1 MRTGTEQQ
9 GFTLIELIIV
19 MVLISLTASFAL
31 PKIQANLYSNEL
43 RASAQRFVGLVTE
56 AAQEAR
62 AKHVAVALRFDADA
76 KAFLAVPVTA
86 GPETEEEEADKAYL
100 RAKLDDS
107 VTLAGIETRHDNATA
122 TTDDTGIL
130 FTTKG
135 YTGKTVVH
143 FEGDNGDQVSV
154 ILSPFLGVA
163 RILEGRVS
171 LDDDRMTVSR

>member
-1 MRTGTEQQ
+1 
-9 GFTLIELIIV
+9 
-19 MVLISLTASFAL
+19 
-31 PKIQANLYSNEL
+31 
-43 RASAQRFVGLVTE
+43 
-56 AAQEAR
+56 
-62 AKHVAVALRFDADA
+62 
-76 KAFLAVPVTA
+76 
-86 GPETEEEEADKAYL
+86 
-100 RAKLDDS
+100 